1 MKQNTLSDE
10 KKDKLRFL
18 AGLGFNRWQKGGL
31 DRLYINAQDL
41 GLEIEWAG
49 IGISEATL
57 CGVEIT
63 PTEAFRLR
71 EAKTYIKL
79 PEGRAHSDDI
89 RLAELAQD
97 KFDQVWYK

>member
-1 MKQNTLSDE
+1 MRQSTLSDE

-18 AGLGFNRWQKGGL
+18 AGLGFNRWQKGSI

-41 GLEIEWAG
+41 GLEIEWVG
-49 IGISEATL
+49 PGISEATL
-57 CGVEIT
+57 CGAEIT

-79 PEGRAHSDDI
+79 PEGKAYSDDI
-89 RLAELAQD
+89 RLAQLAQD
-97 KFDQVWYK
+97 KFDKVWYK